1 MWWVIVKS
9 QSWANVSGNGFFFSD
24 KKNPK
29 PNQNKDLKNLLKE
42 NSKEEKEKREIWNY
56 MLNANY

>member
-1 MWWVIVKS
+1 MCQGMAS
-9 QSWANVSGNGFFFSD
+9 FSVT
-24 KKNPK
+24 KNP
-29 PNQNKDLKNLLKE
+29 NQIKTRTDLKNLLKE